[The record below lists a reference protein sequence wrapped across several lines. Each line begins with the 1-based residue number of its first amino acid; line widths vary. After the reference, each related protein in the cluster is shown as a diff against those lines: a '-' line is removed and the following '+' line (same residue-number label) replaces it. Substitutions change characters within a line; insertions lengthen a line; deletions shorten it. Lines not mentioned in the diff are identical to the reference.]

1 MAAPPAHGHTSPAGQ
16 QEAGLLILV
25 TVKPWSEWPPGMSAL
40 TVAAEWERR
49 GAPLAAAALA
59 AAALA
64 GEQYEEFV
72 TARSEKPG
80 QDALKSARKECAQ
93 RWQQDCP
100 KRVGS

>member
-59 AAALA
+59 

-72 TARSEKPG
+72 TAHTEKPG
-80 QDALKSARKECAQ
+80 QDALLKPQGSRAPRGGSRTAPKEWEA
-93 RWQQDCP
+93 D
-100 KRVGS
+100 